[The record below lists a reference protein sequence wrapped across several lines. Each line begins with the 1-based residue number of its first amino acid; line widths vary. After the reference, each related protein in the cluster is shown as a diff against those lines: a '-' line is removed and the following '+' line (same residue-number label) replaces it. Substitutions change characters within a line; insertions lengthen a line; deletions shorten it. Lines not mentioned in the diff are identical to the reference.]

1 MSKIKNMPA
10 MSEQTPTAQTDRER
24 SLSLVTAKTH
34 DLQVVAPPSEPRP
47 PQPAYQSYAPKAR
60 RWPYFLSFVMVVIL
74 PAFSAWWYLTEIASD
89 RFTSEFRV
97 AVRSTQAPAING
109 MGSMLGLAGG
119 GGASS
124 DAQALVQYLQSHA
137 IVSDP
142 LNDIDLA
149 AIYSAPDIDWASRL
163 VAAPTTEELLK
174 TWKRYVAITFESGN
188 VTVVGQVTAFDPDDA
203 YLISTALVTRADEF
217 INRLSEVAR
226 LDALAFA
233 RREVAQAETALT
245 NARRAVADLQDQES
259 IVNPARNIEE
269 AQSLAAGLRDRIAQS
284 RALLATQRSQ
294 LASDAPSIRATERD
308 ILGLQE
314 ELDRVE
320 RLTITQTDEADTQQ
334 EDRPLST
341 LVREFSEA
349 TNTLD
354 YAQRAY
360 ESALTTFEAARIEAD
375 RKQIY
380 LASVVAPSLPQQA
393 SFPKPVEGTMLVAA
407 VSLALWLLGLI
418 GVFAIKDHM

>member
-1 MSKIKNMPA
+1 

>member
-1 MSKIKNMPA
+1 MPA
-10 MSEQTPTAQTDRER
+10 SSEQIPAAQTDRER
-24 SLSLVTAKTH
+24 SLSLVVAKAH
-34 DLQVVAPPSEPRP
+34 DVQIAAPPSEPAS
-47 PQPAYQSYAPKAR
+47 PQLAHQNYAPKAR
-60 RWPYFLSFVMVVIL
+60 RWPYLLSFVIVVIL
-74 PAFSAWWYLTEIASD
+74 PAFLAWWYLTEIASD

-97 AVRSTQAPAING
+97 AVRSTQAPAVNG

-119 GGASS
+119 GGASG

-142 LNDIDLA
+142 LGDIDLA
-149 AIYSAPDIDWASRL
+149 AIYTSSDIDWASRL
-163 VAAPTTEELLK
+163 AADPTTEELLK
-174 TWKRYVAITFESGN
+174 TWNRYVAITYESGN
-188 VTVVGQVTAFDPDDA
+188 VTVVGKVTAFEPTDA
-203 YLISTALVTRADEF
+203 HQISQALVTRADEF

-233 RREVAQAETALT
+233 SREVAQSEANLS

-259 IVNPARNIEE
+259 ILNPERNIEE

-294 LASDAPSIRATERD
+294 LASDAPSIRATERA
-308 ILGLQE
+308 ILGLQV
-314 ELDRVE
+314 ELERVE
-320 RLTITQTDEADTQQ
+320 RLTITQADEGDVQQ
-334 EDRPLST
+334 GERLLST

-349 TNTLD
+349 SNSLD

-360 ESALTTFEAARIEAD
+360 ESALTTYEAARIEAD

-393 SFPKPVEGTMLVAA
+393 SFPKPVEGTLLVAA
-407 VSLALWLLGLI
+407 VSFAFWLLGLI
-418 GVFAIKDHM
+418 GVFAIRDHM